1 MVIQQMTLLP
11 ATFGVRLPVSD
22 VPGTGVTLRQEECS

>member
-11 ATFGVRLPVSD
+11 ATFGVRIPVAD
-22 VPGTGVTLRQEECS
+22 VPGMGVTLRQEEYS